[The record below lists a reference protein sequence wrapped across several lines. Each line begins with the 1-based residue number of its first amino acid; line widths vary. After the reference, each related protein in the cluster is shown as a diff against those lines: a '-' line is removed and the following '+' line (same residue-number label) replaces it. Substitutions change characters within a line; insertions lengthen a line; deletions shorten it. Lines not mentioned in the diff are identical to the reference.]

1 VNEKRTPAWSIAASY
16 AVVSILWIVLTELA
30 RAFLITDPELR
41 DAIFRYRGW
50 VFGTI
55 SILIVYW
62 IARRQI
68 LETSI
73 REQAASAR
81 NEAASQELAT
91 EREGRGRAELALAA
105 STRELNTLNFAL
117 NQAAIVAATDAR
129 GKITFV
135 NDNFCRISKYTRE
148 ELLGQDHRIINSGRH
163 TKAFFS
169 QLWTDIQSGKVWHG
183 QICNRAKD
191 GSIYWVDTTIIPFRN
206 DSGEIY
212 QFMAIRH
219 DITERKLAEEKLNEK
234 ESLAR
239 LGEMAAIVAHEVKNP
254 LAGISGALQILAT
267 RFPEASRERQVCHE
281 IVNRADSLARRLGD
295 MLVFARPRTPA
306 RNAIPVKE
314 LVGGVLRQV
323 SSDPAFKSV
332 EIHPVLEDIVLNVDA
347 SMVSEVILNLM
358 LNAVQA
364 MNGSGKIEVRAKSGE
379 SGSGIIEI
387 EDSGPGVPPHLQVD
401 IFKPFVTTKSQGTG
415 LGLAVA
421 RRVAI
426 DHGGD
431 LRLAPSPGRGAR
443 FIMELPAIL

>member
-1 VNEKRTPAWSIAASY
+1 MNGKFAPAWRIAASY
-16 AVVSILWIVLTELA
+16 AVVSLLWILLTELA
-30 RAFLITDPELR
+30 RVFLFTDPALR
-41 DAIFRYRGW
+41 EAVFLYRGW
-50 VFGTI
+50 IFAAV
-55 SILIVYW
+55 SIFIVYW
-62 IARRQI
+62 IARRQLSAVSTI
-68 LETSI
+68 EK
-73 REQAASAR
+73 EASAR
-81 NEAASQELAT
+81 SEAATLELAT
-91 EREGRGRAELALAA
+91 EREERGRAEQALAA
-105 STRELNTLNFAL
+105 SSRELSALNFAL

-135 NDNFCRISKYTRE
+135 NDNFCRISKYSRE

-163 TKAFFS
+163 SGAFFQ
-169 QLWTDIQSGKVWHG
+169 QLWETIQSGKVWHG

-191 GSIYWVDTTIIPFRN
+191 GSIYWVDTTIIPFRS
-206 DSGEIY
+206 DTSEIY

-254 LAGISGALQILAT
+254 LAGISGALQVLAT

-306 RNAIPVKE
+306 RNGIPAKD
-314 LVGGVLRQV
+314 LIGGVLRQV
-323 SSDPAFKSV
+323 SNDPAFKSV
-332 EIHPVLEDIVLNVDA
+332 EICPELDDIVLNVDA
-347 SMVSEVILNLM
+347 AMVSEVILNLM
-358 LNAVQA
+358 LNAAQA
-364 MNGSGKIEVRAKSGE
+364 MNGTGKIEVRARNSE
-379 SGSGIIEI
+379 TGSGIIEI
-387 EDSGPGVPPHLQVD
+387 EDSGPGVPPHLQAE

-431 LRLAPSPGRGAR
+431 LRLVHAPGRGAR
-443 FIMELPAIL
+443 FVMELPAIH